1 MTFGIGIQQILGL
14 ASDVYMLFL
23 AISPMYGIDQVNIF
37 GHFMQPEQSKE
48 SLYNI
53 E

>member
-1 MTFGIGIQQILGL
+1 MTFGVEIQRIFGL
-14 ASDVYMLFL
+14 ALDVYMLFL
-23 AISPMYGIDQVNIF
+23 AISPMYGIDQVNKF
-37 GHFMQPEQSKE
+37 GHFMQWEQSKE